1 MVDEPDSLVLRYLRR
16 IDEKVDRLSDDMREV
31 KQRLG
36 SLEEIS
42 ASLSRRADRLDE
54 RVERIER
61 RLDLVV
67 H

>member
-36 SLEEIS
+36 TLEEGLALQGHSI
-42 ASLSRRADRLDE
+42 ASVSK
-54 RVERIER
+54 
-61 RLDLVV
+61 RLDLVDV
-67 H
+67 